1 MHGSSFEGNCRI
13 MLEKLAKG
21 FIDGSAKQRFRSK
34 TPNVL

>member
-1 MHGSSFEGNCRI
+1 MHGSSFKGNCRV
-13 MLEKLAKG
+13 MLEGLAKG